1 MRSKILNVWE
11 FSVHKEIPIRER
23 VRWQIRADF
32 HNAFNHPWFGNL
44 DSANVT
50 DSQFGHLAVSA
61 VDDTSE
67 PRLIVLVMKIVF

>member
-1 MRSKILNVWE
+1 MRSKILNVWDM
-11 FSVHKEIPIRER
+11 SVSKEIPIKER
-23 VRWQIRADF
+23 IRWQIRGDF

-44 DSANVT
+44 ASNNVT
-50 DSQFGHLAVSA
+50 NARFGMLSVAS